1 MLYQKRGVVMTF
13 SEFVIF
19 VRKKLN
25 LSQTQLANAINVSY
39 STINRWE
46 NCHVMPSNLAVKSF
60 FDFCENNF
68 IDIPDGLFYYKTT
81 CHLSLKILGG
91 KKLWQEQICY
101 VS

>member
-1 MLYQKRGVVMTF
+1 MLYLERGIVMTF

-25 LSQTQLANAINVSY
+25 LSQKQLANAINVSY

-68 IDIPDGLFYYKTT
+68 INIPDGL
-81 CHLSLKILGG
+81 L
-91 KKLWQEQICY
+91 
-101 VS
+101 

>member
-1 MLYQKRGVVMTF
+1 MTF

-25 LSQTQLANAINVSY
+25 LSQKQLANAINVSY

-68 IDIPDGLFYYKTT
+68 IDIPDGL
-81 CHLSLKILGG
+81 L
-91 KKLWQEQICY
+91 
-101 VS
+101 